1 MNVMVAGVGY
11 TNLRDLSV
19 GPVLVARLRELD
31 WPDGVDVDDLSFGP
45 IAVVLQ
51 MRDRPGHYQ
60 RMVLVSSVER
70 GRVPGGPYS
79 YRWTGELPD
88 PEEIQARVGEAV
100 TGVISVDNLLIVAG
114 HFGALPRD
122 VIVVEVEPEDTGWG
136 PGFTP
141 AIEHILDATI
151 DTVRRVAI
159 DGYDG

>member
-19 GPVLVARLRELD
+19 GPVLVPRLREMD
-31 WPDGVDVDDLSFGP
+31 WPEGVEVDDLSFGP
-45 IAVVLQ
+45 IAVVLR
-51 MRDRPGHYQ
+51 MRDRPGYYH
-60 RMVLVSSVER
+60 RMVLVSAVER
-70 GRVPGGPYS
+70 GRPPGGPYC

-100 TGVISVDNLLIVAG
+100 TGVISVDNLLIVAE

-141 AIEHILDATI
+141 TIEGTLDPTI
-151 DTVRRVAI
+151 DLVRQVTLN
-159 DGYDG
+159 GYDG

>member
-11 TNLRDLSV
+11 TNLRDLSL
-19 GPVLVARLRELD
+19 GPVLVPRLRDLD
-31 WPDGVDVDDLSFGP
+31 WPDGIEVDDLSFGP
-45 IAVVLQ
+45 IAVVLRL
-51 MRDRPGHYQ
+51 RDRPDYYQ
-60 RMVLVSSVER
+60 RMVLVSAVER
-70 GRVPGGPYS
+70 GRAPGGPYC

-114 HFGALPRD
+114 YFGALPGE

-141 AIEHILDATI
+141 TIEGILDSTI
-151 DTVRRVAI
+151 DTVRRVTLN
-159 DGYDG
+159 GYDG